1 MVEAG
6 IGRVVNGPPYVRPK
20 AGRSRPPLSGRERDC
35 APLSEALAYVG
46 WHRGFPLVHI
56 GTRVSGFLE
65 DAMVRDILNKLIA
78 GEDLHTSEAADVMR
92 QMMDE
97 ELTPIQLAAVMV
109 ALRCKGETAAEVV
122 GFARTMRERARPIDL
137 DMPLADTCGTG
148 GDHSGTFNISTSAA
162 LLVAACGQPV
172 AKHGNRAA
180 SGRCGSADVLEALGV
195 DVALPP
201 EGVERCVREA
211 GMGFLFAPTFHPAM
225 KFAAV
230 PRRELGVPTL
240 FNLLGPLTNPAH
252 PRFQLLGVSSEEL
265 LDLMAGALAGLGV
278 KRALVVHSA
287 DGTDEIS
294 ISGPTSVREIA
305 EGQIRAYEVTPDD
318 FGLPAALSSAIR
330 GGDPATNAAI
340 LRDVLTGKPGATRD
354 SSVMNAGAALYAAE
368 RVDSLR
374 DGARQAARAID
385 SGAAL
390 ATLERLRAASQD
402 ARAEIE
408 NAA

>member
-1 MVEAG
+1 
-6 IGRVVNGPPYVRPK
+6 
-20 AGRSRPPLSGRERDC
+20 
-35 APLSEALAYVG
+35 
-46 WHRGFPLVHI
+46 
-56 GTRVSGFLE
+56 
-65 DAMVRDILNKLIA
+65 MVRDILNKLIA
-78 GEDLHTSEAADVMR
+78 GEDLDTSEAAAVMR

-148 GDHSGTFNISTSAA
+148 GDHSGTFNVSTSAA

-211 GMGFLFAPTFHPAM
+211 GIGFLFAPTFHPAM

-252 PRFQLLGVSSEEL
+252 PRFQLLGVSSDEL

-278 KRALVVHSA
+278 QRALVVHSS

-305 EGQIRAYEVTPDD
+305 GHQIRAYEVSPDD
-318 FGLPAALSSAIR
+318 FGLPAADSSAIR
-330 GGDPATNAAI
+330 GGDPAVNAAI

-354 SSVMNAGAALYAAE
+354 SSVMNAGAALYAAG

-385 SGAAL
+385 SGAGL

-408 NAA
+408 SAA

>member
-1 MVEAG
+1 
-6 IGRVVNGPPYVRPK
+6 
-20 AGRSRPPLSGRERDC
+20 
-35 APLSEALAYVG
+35 
-46 WHRGFPLVHI
+46 
-56 GTRVSGFLE
+56 
-65 DAMVRDILNKLIA
+65 MVRDILNKLIA